1 MQVWRSLDEVG
12 RAGVDGCV
20 LSIGVF
26 DGVHRGHQEVLA
38 IARALADA
46 RRLPLVVLTFDPHPM
61 AVVRPGAEP
70 PAVTSLRHRLQLLGT
85 AGADAVLVLPFDR
98 DMAAMSAE
106 DFVQDVLVTRL
117 RAAVVVVGEDFRFG
131 HRARGD
137 IELLSDLG
145 LVHGFDAIGVGPVG
159 SGGDRWSST
168 EVRRRVQDGDV
179 AGARRILGHWFCVEG
194 AVVPGDRRGRALG
207 YPTANLALE
216 PGQLLP
222 SDGVYAGFVEVLGDG
237 PDRPAAISV
246 GTNPTFDGTHRR
258 VEAYVLDADD
268 LELYGRSLAVR
279 FVERLRGQVRFD
291 DVEALRVQMADDVA
305 RTRQVLDGLGSGGE
319 PGSGG

>member
-1 MQVWRSLDEVG
+1 MQVWRSLDELG
-12 RAGVDGCV
+12 EAAADGCV

-46 RRLPLVVLTFDPHPM
+46 RRLPLVVLTFDPHPL

-70 PAVTSLRHRLQLLGT
+70 PAVTSLRHRVELLGG

-98 DMAAMSAE
+98 QMAAMSAE
-106 DFVQDVLVTRL
+106 DFVQDVLVSRL
-117 RAAVVVVGEDFRFG
+117 RVAVVVVGEDFRFG

-137 IELLSDLG
+137 VELLSDLG

-168 EVRRRVQDGDV
+168 EVRHRVQDGDV
-179 AGARRILGHWFCVEG
+179 GGARTILGHWFRVEG

-207 YPTANLALE
+207 YPTANLSLE
-216 PGQLLP
+216 PGQLVP
-222 SDGVYAGFVEVLGDG
+222 SDGVYAGYVEVLGDG
-237 PDRPAAISV
+237 PNRPAAISV

-258 VEAYVLDADD
+258 VEAHVLDTDD

-279 FVERLRGQVRFD
+279 FVERLRGQVRFS
-291 DVEALRVQMADDVA
+291 DVEGLRAQMADDVD
-305 RTRQVLDGLGSGGE
+305 RTRAILASLE
-319 PGSGG
+319 P